1 MNTSELAPLE
11 EIILDEPAPDPHAEP
26 ESTRLQRE
34 ARERGHTLAQVGR
47 MMGDLHMLRSRR
59 DAAYKALARAHQET
73 LFRLALV
80 GSLRRGEDG
89 QRILRIGALSAL
101 LARAAGCP
109 MEWCELIYQAAP
121 LHDVGCGA
129 AGNDPS
135 DRPAGESHARLGAML
150 LGGTDIPVL
159 KLAAEI
165 AITHHE
171 RWDGR
176 GFPRR
181 LSRGAIP
188 LSGRIVA
195 LVDHFDSLPGFC
207 VGAETASD
215 ALVRSQLMSSVDSGF
230 DPSLV
235 GLLSEII
242 PSARAVRAFLASQSI
257 GYHDPGWD
265 TDWWSVF

>member
-1 MNTSELAPLE
+1 MNTSQREPLDEIVLDGAAPAPLT
-11 EIILDEPAPDPHAEP
+11 EP
-26 ESTRLQRE
+26 ESVRLQRE
-34 ARERGHTLAQVGR
+34 AHERKHTLAQVGR
-47 MMGDLHMLRSRR
+47 MMGDLHILRCKR

-121 LHDVGCGA
+121 LHDVGYGA
-129 AGNDPS
+129 TGADASSLPE
-135 DRPAGESHARLGAML
+135 GESHVRLGAML
-150 LGGTDIPVL
+150 LGGTDLPVL

-171 RWDGR
+171 RWDGS
-176 GFPRR
+176 GFPRC

-188 LSGRIVA
+188 LSGRIVG
-195 LVDHFDSLPGFC
+195 LVDHFDSLPGFN
-207 VGAETASD
+207 VGVEMASD
-215 ALVRSQLMSSVDSGF
+215 ALVRSQLTSSVGSSF
-230 DPSLV
+230 DPTLV
-235 GLLSEII
+235 QQLSEIV
-242 PSARAVRAFLASQSI
+242 PKARTMRAFLSSQAI